1 MFLSPSFRLLS
12 YQIEIDN
19 FMTYK
24 SIFIILFNLATCK
37 TNFLRKIHLYILN
50 KQSCSQQGFYGII
63 AIECTREPWKTK
75 SSKALPSDYT
85 QEEVSMADLLL
96 IDDDIDVLEIN
107 RKYLTGEGFTVHT
120 ADTPQKGIAL
130 AKKLNP
136 SCIVLDVMMPGMDGF
151 EVCRQIRT
159 FSAAPIIFLTGKSSE
174 DDKITGLLT
183 GADDYLVKPYGLRE
197 LTARIQALLRRA
209 SMQVAP
215 VPDTNVLTFRDLT
228 IDKLAHKA
236 FYKGED
242 LGLANR
248 EYEVLLYLATHPNQD
263 VTFEE
268 LGTALFGVYS
278 EEDRRSVMVNV
289 SRLRKKMTIDYPLEN
304 MIETV
309 WSKGYRFIS
318 K

>member
-1 MFLSPSFRLLS
+1 
-12 YQIEIDN
+12 
-19 FMTYK
+19 
-24 SIFIILFNLATCK
+24 
-37 TNFLRKIHLYILN
+37 
-50 KQSCSQQGFYGII
+50 
-63 AIECTREPWKTK
+63 
-75 SSKALPSDYT
+75 
-85 QEEVSMADLLL
+85 MADLLL

-120 ADTPQKGIAL
+120 ADTPEKGISL

-174 DDKITGLLT
+174 DDKITGLFT

-209 SMQVAP
+209 SMQAAP
-215 VPDTNVLTFRDLT
+215 VADTNVLTFRDLT

-236 FYKGED
+236 IYKGED
-242 LGLANR
+242 LCLANR

-289 SRLRKKMTIDYPLEN
+289 SRLRKKMTIDYTLEN

>member
-1 MFLSPSFRLLS
+1 
-12 YQIEIDN
+12 
-19 FMTYK
+19 
-24 SIFIILFNLATCK
+24 
-37 TNFLRKIHLYILN
+37 
-50 KQSCSQQGFYGII
+50 
-63 AIECTREPWKTK
+63 
-75 SSKALPSDYT
+75 
-85 QEEVSMADLLL
+85 MADLLL